1 MSTRRALRRSFSS
14 ASHPFS
20 GVRTLRRFQRGR
32 LRPLGRALVQ
42 DVWTR
47 ARFGPDAPRF
57 AERIWIDPTRVQH
70 VLLGVDASGRVV
82 LGTWPTADQRP
93 IDDDLI
99 LQSSIARWVHGLPW
113 EETGEVERMER
124 AIRRKGPIKGCR
136 TRQEIL
142 DRCAQLDGIFEMIR
156 EEGRLRPHGELE
168 PGTFRELGGIGM
180 HIGVDGTPVRS
191 ANGRHRFA
199 MARILRIP
207 RIPVRV
213 GLVHHTALPL
223 LPELRREH

>member
-1 MSTRRALRRSFSS
+1 M
-14 ASHPFS
+14 
-20 GVRTLRRFQRGR
+20 
-32 LRPLGRALVQ
+32 
-42 DVWTR
+42 
-47 ARFGPDAPRF
+47 
-57 AERIWIDPTRVQH
+57 RVQH

-82 LGTWPTADQRP
+82 LGTWPTAGQRP

-156 EEGRLRPHGELE
+156 QEGRLRPHGELE

-199 MARILRIP
+199 MARILQIP

-223 LPELRREH
+223 LPELRRER